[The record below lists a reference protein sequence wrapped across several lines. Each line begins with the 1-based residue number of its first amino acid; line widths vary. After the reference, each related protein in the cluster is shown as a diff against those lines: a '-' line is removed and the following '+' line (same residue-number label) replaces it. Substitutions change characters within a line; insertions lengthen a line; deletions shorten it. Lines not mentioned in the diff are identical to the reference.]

1 MHPKSQNAESMAFRD
16 ILKCITMIEISK
28 KKNKLVRELLAICQT
43 LITTG
48 NTDEICQQRI
58 KDNELTYERLTK
70 LFSML
75 LIRPLFSFLFTT
87 CN

>member
-1 MHPKSQNAESMAFRD
+1 MHPKSQNAESMAFRG
-16 ILKCITMIEISK
+16 ILKRVTMIEISK
-28 KKNKLVRELLAICQT
+28 KKKLVRELLAMCQT

-48 NTDEICQQRI
+48 NTDEIFQQRI

-70 LFSML
+70 FFSML